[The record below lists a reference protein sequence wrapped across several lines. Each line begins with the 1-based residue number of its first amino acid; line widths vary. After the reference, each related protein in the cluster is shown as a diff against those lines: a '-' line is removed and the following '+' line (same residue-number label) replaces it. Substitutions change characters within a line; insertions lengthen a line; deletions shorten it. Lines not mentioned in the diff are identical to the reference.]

1 EKARPAHEIPHQPP
15 RPAAQRTLLLG
26 QLKPLPSLLLLFY
39 LILKLVPPS
48 RPQPQGQSPERL
60 DLSELCQRGSRGQH
74 PTAAQRCSHWWTHR
88 DTPAQPRGPEPAG
101 GPPPSARQGCGR
113 ASHLVY
119 PERGGAGGL
128 RGGPGRGGRGGARR
142 GRAGPGRAAAAG
154 QSGCALGTVRACG
167 GRQRARRQ
175 PASPPPRYGRPR
187 NKTQD
192 FEELSSIRSIEP
204 SQSFSPNLGSP
215 SPPETPNLSHCV
227 SCIGKYLL
235 LEPLE
240 GDHVFRAVHLHSG
253 EELVCKVFDIG
264 CYQELLAP
272 CFCLPAHKNINQIT
286 EIILGETKA
295 YVFFERSYGDM
306 HSFVRTC
313 KKLKE
318 EEAAKLFYQIASAVA
333 HCHDGGLVLR
343 DLKLRKFIFK
353 DEERTRVKL
362 ESLEDAYILR
372 GNDDSLSDKHG
383 CPAYVSPEILNTN
396 GSYSGKAADV
406 WSLGVMLYTMLVG
419 RYPFHDIEPSSLF
432 SKIRRGQFNIPE
444 TLSPKA
450 KCLIRSILRREPSER
465 LTSQEILDH
474 PWFSTDFNVSNSG
487 YGAKEVS
494 DQLVPDVNM
503 EEDLDPF
510 FN

>member
-1 EKARPAHEIPHQPP
+1 FFFFLFVCLFKFWRALAILEKPQTPSTVKTAIP
-15 RPAAQRTLLLG
+15 TLMN
-26 QLKPLPSLLLLFY
+26 
-39 LILKLVPPS
+39 I
-48 RPQPQGQSPERL
+48 
-60 DLSELCQRGSRGQH
+60 
-74 PTAAQRCSHWWTHR
+74 HR
-88 DTPAQPRGPEPAG
+88 STPITIA
-101 GPPPSARQGCGR
+101 
-113 ASHLVY
+113 
-119 PERGGAGGL
+119 
-128 RGGPGRGGRGGARR
+128 
-142 GRAGPGRAAAAG
+142 
-154 QSGCALGTVRACG
+154 
-167 GRQRARRQ
+167 
-175 PASPPPRYGRPR
+175 RYGRSR

-192 FEELSSIRSIEP
+192 FEELSSIRSAEP

-253 EELVCKVFDIG
+253 EELVCKVKSPG
-264 CYQELLAP
+264 
-272 CFCLPAHKNINQIT
+272 
-286 EIILGETKA
+286 
-295 YVFFERSYGDM
+295 
-306 HSFVRTC
+306 
-313 KKLKE
+313 
-318 EEAAKLFYQIASAVA
+318 
-333 HCHDGGLVLR
+333 
-343 DLKLRKFIFK
+343 
-353 DEERTRVKL
+353 TRVKL

-372 GNDDSLSDKHG
+372 GDDDSLSDKHG

-474 PWFSTDFNVSNSG
+474 PWFSTDFSVSNSG

-503 EEDLDPF
+503 EESLDPF

>member
-1 EKARPAHEIPHQPP
+1 MNI
-15 RPAAQRTLLLG
+15 
-26 QLKPLPSLLLLFY
+26 
-39 LILKLVPPS
+39 
-48 RPQPQGQSPERL
+48 
-60 DLSELCQRGSRGQH
+60 
-74 PTAAQRCSHWWTHR
+74 HR
-88 DTPAQPRGPEPAG
+88 STPITIA
-101 GPPPSARQGCGR
+101 
-113 ASHLVY
+113 
-119 PERGGAGGL
+119 
-128 RGGPGRGGRGGARR
+128 
-142 GRAGPGRAAAAG
+142 
-154 QSGCALGTVRACG
+154 
-167 GRQRARRQ
+167 
-175 PASPPPRYGRPR
+175 RYGRSR

-192 FEELSSIRSIEP
+192 FEELSSIRSAEP

-253 EELVCKVFDIG
+253 EELVCKVFDIS
-264 CYQELLAP
+264 CYQESLAP
-272 CFCLPAHKNINQIT
+272 CFCLSAHSNINQIT

-313 KKLKE
+313 KKLRE
-318 EEAAKLFYQIASAVA
+318 EEAARLFYQIASAVA
-333 HCHDGGLVLR
+333 HCHGGGLVLR

-372 GNDDSLSDKHG
+372 GDDDSLSDKHG
-383 CPAYVSPEILNTN
+383 CPAYVSPEILNTS

-474 PWFSTDFNVSNSG
+474 PWFSTDFSVSNSG
-487 YGAKEVS
+487 YGAKEAS

-503 EEDLDPF
+503 EENLDPF

>member
-1 EKARPAHEIPHQPP
+1 MNIP
-15 RPAAQRTLLLG
+15 R
-26 QLKPLPSLLLLFY
+26 S
-39 LILKLVPPS
+39 
-48 RPQPQGQSPERL
+48 
-60 DLSELCQRGSRGQH
+60 
-74 PTAAQRCSHWWTHR
+74 
-88 DTPAQPRGPEPAG
+88 TPIAIA
-101 GPPPSARQGCGR
+101 
-113 ASHLVY
+113 
-119 PERGGAGGL
+119 
-128 RGGPGRGGRGGARR
+128 
-142 GRAGPGRAAAAG
+142 
-154 QSGCALGTVRACG
+154 
-167 GRQRARRQ
+167 
-175 PASPPPRYGRPR
+175 RYGRPR

-192 FEELSSIRSIEP
+192 LEDLNAAGRGAGAGAGAGAGGAAAAAASSEP
-204 SQSFSPNLGSP
+204 SPTFSPNLGSP

-227 SCIGKYLL
+227 SCLGNYLL

-240 GDHVFRAVHLHSG
+240 GDHIFRALHLHSE
-253 EELVCKVFDIG
+253 EELVCKVYDVS

-272 CFCLPAHKNINQIT
+272 CFCLVPHDNINQIT

-318 EEAAKLFYQIASAVA
+318 EEAARLFYQIA
-333 HCHDGGLVLR
+333 
-343 DLKLRKFIFK
+343 
-353 DEERTRVKL
+353 TRVKL

-372 GNDDSLSDKHG
+372 GSDDSLSDKHG

-432 SKIRRGQFNIPE
+432 SKIRRGQFSIPE

-487 YGAKEVS
+487 YGAKEVT

-503 EEDLDPF
+503 EEDSDPF

>member
-1 EKARPAHEIPHQPP
+1 MC
-15 RPAAQRTLLLG
+15 
-26 QLKPLPSLLLLFY
+26 
-39 LILKLVPPS
+39 V
-48 RPQPQGQSPERL
+48 
-60 DLSELCQRGSRGQH
+60 
-74 PTAAQRCSHWWTHR
+74 
-88 DTPAQPRGPEPAG
+88 
-101 GPPPSARQGCGR
+101 
-113 ASHLVY
+113 
-119 PERGGAGGL
+119 
-128 RGGPGRGGRGGARR
+128 GGRS
-142 GRAGPGRAAAAG
+142 RAIPTLMNIHRSTPITIA
-154 QSGCALGTVRACG
+154 
-167 GRQRARRQ
+167 
-175 PASPPPRYGRPR
+175 RYGRSR

-192 FEELSSIRSIEP
+192 FEELSSIRSAEP

-240 GDHVFRAVHLHSG
+240 GDRVFRALHLHSG
-253 EELVCKVFDIG
+253 EELVCKVFDIS
-264 CYQELLAP
+264 CYQESLAP
-272 CFCLPAHKNINQIT
+272 CFCLSAHSNINQIT

-313 KKLKE
+313 KKLRE
-318 EEAAKLFYQIASAVA
+318 EEAARLFYQIASAVA

-372 GNDDSLSDKHG
+372 GDDDSLSDKHG
-383 CPAYVSPEILNTN
+383 CPAYVSPEILNTS

-474 PWFSTDFNVSNSG
+474 PWFSTDFSVSSSG

-503 EEDLDPF
+503 EENLDPF